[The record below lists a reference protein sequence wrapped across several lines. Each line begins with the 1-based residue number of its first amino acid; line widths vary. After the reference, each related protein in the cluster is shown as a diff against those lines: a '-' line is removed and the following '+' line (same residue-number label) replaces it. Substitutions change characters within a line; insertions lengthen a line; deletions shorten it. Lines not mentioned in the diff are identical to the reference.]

1 VPDALRVLLVV
12 ANGGGGGMQV
22 QVSLLARGLREL
34 GCDVAVA
41 AGPGPIEIG
50 EVPRRWLPELSVTSS
65 IRFGRE
71 LRAVAREFR
80 PDVVHG
86 HGLRLAPF
94 LAALGRRTLVTCHGI
109 DPRRVGPTAAMVR
122 ATRVPVAAC
131 GEGPRHVLAAAG
143 VRSRVLNN
151 AVGELPPP
159 LARDEIGRRFG
170 LADRTLLA
178 IAPFR
183 LSPQKDPLTLVRAVA
198 RCDDVACVLIG
209 GGPLEAAVRDEVA
222 RTETADRIALVP
234 WAEDARS
241 VLGGGDVLALSSRWE
256 GQPTVILEA
265 MAARVAV
272 VATACTGTRD
282 TVVDGVSALLAPA
295 GDPAALADALRRARD
310 PELRASLASAA
321 AAQLGDHELPV
332 VAAAHLDAYGRVLA
346 GRWP

>member
-1 VPDALRVLLVV
+1 MRVLLVV

-22 QVSLLARGLREL
+22 QVSLLARGLSEL

-41 AGPGPIEIG
+41 AGPGTVDLG
-50 EVPRRWLPELSVTSS
+50 DVPRSWLPELSVPSS
-65 IRFGRE
+65 LRFGRE
-71 LRAVAREFR
+71 LRAVTREFR

-94 LAALGRRTLVTCHGI
+94 LAALGRRALVTCHGI
-109 DPRRVGPTAAMVR
+109 DPKRVGPTAVMVR

-131 GEGPRHVLAAAG
+131 GEGPRQVLASAG
-143 VRSRVLNN
+143 VHSRVLNN
-151 AVGELPPP
+151 AVPRLPVSLTREELV
-159 LARDEIGRRFG
+159 GRFG
-170 LADRTLLA
+170 LADHA
-178 IAPFR
+178 MVAVAPFR

-209 GGPLEAAVRDEVA
+209 GGPLEVAVRDEVA
-222 RTETADRIALVP
+222 RSAASERIVVAP
-234 WAEDARS
+234 WSEDARA

-256 GQPTVILEA
+256 GQPTVVLEA

-282 TVVDGVSALLAPA
+282 TVVDGVSALLAPP
-295 GDPAALADALRRARD
+295 GDPAALADALRRAKD